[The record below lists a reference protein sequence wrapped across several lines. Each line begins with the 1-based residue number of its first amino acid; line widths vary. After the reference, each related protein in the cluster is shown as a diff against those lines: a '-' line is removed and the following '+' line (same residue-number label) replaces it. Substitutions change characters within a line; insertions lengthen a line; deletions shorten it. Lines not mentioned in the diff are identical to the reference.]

1 MIGLMM
7 NPFIQHALD
16 DVITYPTASAKL
28 ANPTSTSPSDEKWV
42 LKRFSN
48 GGLIVDDHFRVK
60 MIPKALANKP
70 ADAQSKESKIPE
82 ATMQDVFALGD
93 VSVFEQGRLPAT
105 AQVANRK
112 YPLDLDISNNFL
124 LRSVFSPT
132 PFLSPSISFD

>member
-1 MIGLMM
+1 M
-7 NPFIQHALD
+7 NPFIQNALD

-28 ANPTSTSPSDEKWV
+28 ANPASTSPSDEKWV

-48 GGLIVDDHFRVK
+48 GGLLVDDHFRVK
-60 MIPKALANKP
+60 MIPKALADTP
-70 ADAQSKESKIPE
+70 ADAQSKESKTKIPE

-112 YPLDLDISNNFL
+112 CPPKWNASNIGVYVL
-124 LRSVFSPT
+124 
-132 PFLSPSISFD
+132 